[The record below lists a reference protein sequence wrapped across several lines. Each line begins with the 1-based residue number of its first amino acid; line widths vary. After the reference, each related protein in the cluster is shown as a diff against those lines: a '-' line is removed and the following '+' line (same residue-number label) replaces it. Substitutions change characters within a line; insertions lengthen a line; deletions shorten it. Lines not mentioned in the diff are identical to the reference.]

1 MIDDPFADLG
11 EDTERQ
17 AAEQAQ
23 RKAQEALDE
32 AVRWLLGDARGRL
45 VAWWLLEQA
54 GVFRTSFAGT
64 AEHTAFNEGRRDL
77 GLRLLNRVMDVDA
90 DAYGLMVKEQGHD

>member
-1 MIDDPFADLG
+1 MVDDPFADLG
-11 EDTERQ
+11 EDTAQ
-17 AAEQAQ
+17 AEAQ
-23 RKAQEALDE
+23 RKAQEELDE

-54 GVFRTSFAGT
+54 GVFRTSFAGA

-77 GLRLLNRVMDVDA
+77 GLRLLHRVMDVDA
-90 DAYGLMVKEQGHD
+90 DAYLRMVKERKDA

>member
-1 MIDDPFADLG
+1 MDDPFADVG
-11 EDTERQ
+11 DDVERQ
-17 AAEQAQ
+17 AAEQER

-32 AVRWLLGDARGRL
+32 AVRWLLADARGRL

-54 GVFRTSFAGT
+54 GVFRTSFAGA

-77 GLRLLNRVMDVDA
+77 GLRLLHRVMEVDP
-90 DAYGLMVKEQGHD
+90 DAYGLMVKEQGHE

>member
-1 MIDDPFADLG
+1 MDNDPFADLG
-11 EDTERQ
+11 EDAAQ
-17 AAEQAQ
+17 AKAQ
-23 RKAQEALDE
+23 RQAQEALDE

-54 GVFRTSFAGT
+54 GVFRTSFAGA

-77 GLRLLNRVMDVDA
+77 GLRLLHRVMDVDA
-90 DAYGLMVKEQGHD
+90 DAYLRMVKERKDA

>member
-11 EDTERQ
+11 ED
-17 AAEQAQ
+17 AAQVEAQ
-23 RKAQEALDE
+23 RKAQEQLDD
-32 AVRWLLGDARGRL
+32 AVRWLLADARGRL

-54 GVFRTSFAGT
+54 GVFRSSFAGA

-77 GLRLLNRVMDVDA
+77 GLRLLHRVMEVDP
-90 DAYGLMVKEQGHD
+90 DAYGQMVKEQKT